1 LRPLLLPISL
11 IIGVS
16 ALLLYMDQ
24 SGRNDDPDR
33 LPRVAIAQFASQA
46 ALDESVQGIQAGLAN
61 RGYVDGHSITIER
74 FNAQGDMPT
83 ANDIAR
89 RISDG
94 SYDLI
99 ITSSTA
105 SLQTVANVNRQSKIP
120 HVFGVVTDPTLIGI
134 GFSAEDPLDHPPY
147 MAGYGSF
154 ASVEDALRL
163 ARRFNPNLRRI
174 GLVWHTAEANSLA
187 YTEATR
193 AATAALGMELLEA
206 NAETSSAVGEAAA
219 SLTARGVDA
228 LLVTGD
234 VVVLVAI
241 EAVVATAQRAGVPVI
256 TVIPP
261 NARSG
266 ALFDLGADF
275 TAIGIEVGELAA
287 DVLQG
292 LDPATVP
299 LENRVPEQLL
309 LNLVALER
317 VAQRWRLPPG
327 LEAQAAIVI
336 DQDGEHRNADARYQ
350 PR

>member
-1 LRPLLLPISL
+1 LKPLLLPLGL
-11 IIGVS
+11 IMGVS

-24 SGRNDDPDR
+24 SGRDSDPDR
-33 LPRVAIAQFASQA
+33 LPRVAIAQFASQS
-46 ALDESVQGIQAGLAN
+46 ALDDSVQGIESGLAN
-61 RGYVDGHSITIER
+61 RGYVDGHSIIIER

-89 RISDG
+89 RITDG
-94 SYDLI
+94 TYDLI

-105 SLQTVANVNRQSKIP
+105 SLQTVANVNRQSKVP
-120 HVFGVVTDPTLIGI
+120 HVFGIVTDPTVIGI
-134 GFSAEDPLDHPPY
+134 GYSATDPLDHPPY

-154 ASVEDALRL
+154 ASVDDALRL
-163 ARRFNPNLRRI
+163 ARTFNPSLRRI

-241 EAVVATAQRAGVPVI
+241 DAVVAAAQRAGVPVI
-256 TVIPP
+256 SVIPP

-275 TAIGIEVGELAA
+275 TAIGTEIGELAA
-287 DVLQG
+287 DVLGG

-299 LENRVPEQLL
+299 LENRVPEQLI

-317 VAQRWRLPPG
+317 VASRWRLPPG
-327 LEAQAAIVI
+327 LEARAAIVI
-336 DQDGEHRNADARYQ
+336 DNEGIRRNPEARYRA
-350 PR
+350 P